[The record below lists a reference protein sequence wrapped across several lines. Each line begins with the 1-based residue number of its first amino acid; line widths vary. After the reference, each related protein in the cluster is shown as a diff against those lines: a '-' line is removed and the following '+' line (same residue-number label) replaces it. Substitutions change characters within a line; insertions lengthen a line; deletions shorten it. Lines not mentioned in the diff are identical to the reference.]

1 MDLLQLFQI
10 LLVDPMTNA
19 LIVLSRVSF
28 GSFGLAIVIFTVV
41 MRGATFPLTAAQL
54 KTSRAMSVIQP
65 RLQEIQKKYKD
76 PKRRS
81 EETMKLYRE
90 AGVNPMGCVLPMLI
104 QFPIWIGLYQTI
116 RRTVGATPESLVD
129 LSHRLYPWSYIR
141 ESVPLA
147 DSFIGLNLAHPSFVL
162 ALVVFASSYV
172 QQKMVT
178 PTTVD
183 QRQQSMNNMM
193 LWMMPLMFGWFTL
206 QVPSGLAVYWVATN
220 IVGIVLQAI
229 YMPER
234 LNWRNLLTFG
244 PAPAQRPAP
253 AHSTV
258 GGGDHPRPEVATDP
272 TEEAIEAARPAGQRR
287 RKRSSRG
294 RRRGKR

>member
-1 MDLLQLFQI
+1 MELFYI
-10 LLVDPMTNA
+10 VLVDPMTNA
-19 LIVLSRVSF
+19 LIVLSRVFF
-28 GSFGLAIVIFTVV
+28 GSFGLAIIVFTILI
-41 MRGATFPLTAAQL
+41 RAATFPLTATQL

-65 RLQEIQKKYKD
+65 KLQEIQKKHKD

-90 AGVNPMGCVLPMLI
+90 AGVNPMGCLFPLLI
-104 QFPIWIGLYQTI
+104 QFPIWIALYQTI
-116 RRTVGATPESLVD
+116 RTTVGATPESLVG
-129 LSHRLYPWSYIR
+129 LSQNLYPWSFIR

-147 DSFIGLNLAHPSFVL
+147 ETFLGLNLAHPSFLL
-162 ALVVFASSYV
+162 AIVVFASAYV

-178 PTTVD
+178 PTTLD

-220 IVGIVLQAI
+220 IVGIVMQAI

-234 LNWRNLLTFG
+234 LNWRSLLTLG
-244 PAPAQRPAP
+244 PTPAQRPAP
-253 AHSTV
+253 AHSTA
-258 GGGDHPRPEVATDP
+258 GIDRSPAE
-272 TEEAIEAARPAGQRR
+272 EEAAQQVEEAASPAAHRR

-294 RRRGKR
+294 KRRGKR

>member
-1 MDLLQLFQI
+1 MELFDI
-10 LLVDPMTNA
+10 VLVTPMTNA
-19 LIVLSRVSF
+19 LIVLSRIFF
-28 GSFGLAIVIFTVV
+28 GSFGLAIIFFTIII
-41 MRGATFPLTAAQL
+41 RAATFPLTAAQL

-65 RLQEIQKKYKD
+65 KMQEIQKKYKD

-90 AGVNPMGCVLPMLI
+90 AGVNPMGCLLPLVI
-104 QFPIWIGLYQTI
+104 QFPIWIALFQTI
-116 RRTVGATPESLVD
+116 RRTVGATPESLVG
-129 LSHRLYPWSYIR
+129 LSQKLYPWSFIR

-147 DSFIGLNLAHPSFVL
+147 DTFLGLNLAQPSFLL
-162 ALVVFASSYV
+162 AIIVFASAYV

-178 PTTVD
+178 PSTVD

-220 IVGIVLQAI
+220 IVGIALQAV

-234 LNWRNLLTFG
+234 LNWRALLTLG
-244 PAPAQRPAP
+244 PAPAPRPAP
-253 AHSTV
+253 AHSTA
-258 GGGDHPRPEVATDP
+258 GTDRSP
-272 TEEAIEAARPAGQRR
+272 SEQEAAEQVEEAAKPAGHRR
-287 RKRSSRG
+287 RRRSSRG
-294 RRRGKR
+294 KRRGKR

>member
-1 MDLLQLFQI
+1 MDLLQLFEI

-65 RLQEIQKKYKD
+65 KLQEIQKKYKD

-178 PTTVD
+178 PTTID

-220 IVGIVLQAI
+220 IVGIVLQAV

-258 GGGDHPRPEVATDP
+258 GGGDHPRLEEATDP
-272 TEEAIEAARPAGQRR
+272 TEEAIEAARPAAQRR

>member
-1 MDLLQLFQI
+1 MELFYI
-10 LLVDPMTNA
+10 VLVDPMTNA
-19 LIVLSRVSF
+19 LIVLSRVFF
-28 GSFGLAIVIFTVV
+28 GSFGLAIIVFTILI
-41 MRGATFPLTAAQL
+41 RAATFPLTATQL

-65 RLQEIQKKYKD
+65 KLQEIQKKHKD

-90 AGVNPMGCVLPMLI
+90 AGVNPMGCLFPLLI
-104 QFPIWIGLYQTI
+104 QFPIWIALYQTI
-116 RRTVGATPESLVD
+116 RRTVGATPESLVG
-129 LSHRLYPWSYIR
+129 LSQQLYPWSFIR

-147 DSFIGLNLAHPSFVL
+147 GTFLGLNLAHPSFLL
-162 ALVVFASSYV
+162 AIIVFASAYV

-178 PTTVD
+178 PTTID

-220 IVGIVLQAI
+220 IVGIALQAI

-234 LNWRNLLTFG
+234 LNWRNLLTLG

-253 AHSTV
+253 AHSTAAI
-258 GGGDHPRPEVATDP
+258 DRSPAE
-272 TEEAIEAARPAGQRR
+272 EEAAQQVEEAAGPAAHRR

-294 RRRGKR
+294 KRRGKR